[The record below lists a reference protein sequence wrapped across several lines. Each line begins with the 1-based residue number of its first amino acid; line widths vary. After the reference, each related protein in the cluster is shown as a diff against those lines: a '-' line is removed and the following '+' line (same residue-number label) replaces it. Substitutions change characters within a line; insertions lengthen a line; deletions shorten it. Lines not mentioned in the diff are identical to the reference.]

1 MKKILIIIG
10 LVLFV
15 VIAGSDDAK
24 AQCRQQLVYSCATN
38 NGGAIY
44 LRDFNAKLKKARGN
58 NKPASVVR
66 FSVVLNRGT
75 HYRFNLCEPVNKTA
89 KTKGKSVVLKLY
101 DTHRVHGSTF
111 DDAKNVD
118 RKGFDFVCQKSGVY
132 YVSIGFK
139 KNAETQ
145 KGCAVGI
152 LSFVGKNK

>member
-1 MKKILIIIG
+1 MKKILIVVG
-10 LVLFV
+10 LVLFIV
-15 VIAGSDDAK
+15 LAGK
-24 AQCRQQLVYSCATN
+24 IETHAQCKQQLVYNCATN

-58 NKPASVVR
+58 KPAAVAR

-75 HYRFNLCEPVNKTA
+75 HYRFNLCMPDGMD
-89 KTKGKSVVLKLY
+89 GKAVLKLY
-101 DTHRVHGSTF
+101 DPHRTHGSTW
-111 DDAKNVD
+111 DQDKNVD
-118 RKGFDFVCQKSGVY
+118 YKAFDFVCQKSGVY

-139 KNAETQ
+139 DEGADDD

>member
-1 MKKILIIIG
+1 MKKILLIISLAMFI
-10 LVLFV
+10 VF
-15 VIAGSDDAK
+15 AGSDETK

-44 LRDFNAKLKKARGN
+44 LRDFNAKLKKARGT
-58 NKPASVVR
+58 NKPSSVVR

-75 HYRFNLCEPVNKTA
+75 HYRFNICEPNP
-89 KTKGKSVVLKLY
+89 GKEKKVVMKLY

-111 DDAKNVD
+111 DEGRKID

-139 KNAETQ
+139 KGMDTQ

>member
-1 MKKILIIIG
+1 MKKILLIISLALFIV
-10 LVLFV
+10 LV
-15 VIAGSDDAK
+15 GSVDTK

-58 NKPASVVR
+58 NKPSSVVR

-75 HYRFNLCEPVNKTA
+75 HYRFNICEPGSTTGNKD
-89 KTKGKSVVLKLY
+89 KKVVMKLY

-111 DDAKNVD
+111 DENRKVD

-139 KNAETQ
+139 KGMDTQ

>member
-1 MKKILIIIG
+1 MKKILIIIS

-15 VIAGSDDAK
+15 VFAGSGDVK
-24 AQCRQQLVYSCATN
+24 AQCKQQLVYSCATN

-75 HYRFNLCEPVNKTA
+75 HYRFNLCEPENTTPEKL
-89 KTKGKSVVLKLY
+89 VVLKLY

-111 DDAKNVD
+111 DEAKNVD

-139 KNAETQ
+139 ANADTQ

>member
-1 MKKILIIIG
+1 MKKILLIIS
-10 LVLFV
+10 LALFIV
-15 VIAGSDDAK
+15 FAGSDDTK
-24 AQCRQQLVYSCATN
+24 AQCKQQLVYSCATN

-44 LRDFNAKLKKARGN
+44 LRDFNAKLKKARGT
-58 NKPASVVR
+58 NKPSSVVR

-75 HYRFNLCEPVNKTA
+75 HYRFNICEPDAPKE
-89 KTKGKSVVLKLY
+89 KRVVMKLY

-111 DDAKNVD
+111 NEAKKAD

-139 KNAETQ
+139 KGMDTQ

>member
-1 MKKILIIIG
+1 MKKILLIISLAMFI
-10 LVLFV
+10 VF
-15 VIAGSDDAK
+15 AGSDETK

-44 LRDFNAKLKKARGN
+44 LRDFNAKLKKARGT
-58 NKPASVVR
+58 NKPSSVVR

-75 HYRFNLCEPVNKTA
+75 HYRFNICEPSEA
-89 KTKGKSVVLKLY
+89 KEKKVVMKLY

-111 DDAKNVD
+111 DDARKVD

-139 KNAETQ
+139 KGMDTQ